1 MRFIASFRVIAGLT
15 TSLLLMISLQ
25 ARERTTAERSAVN
38 AENKHLGEWITPLDW
53 GSFGSPV
60 VGTSESTRPYAGAEL
75 FAGPRKFASSG
86 DNDYYHGVLP
96 NGRIVK
102 PSGTSAQVGMNPLGI
117 ALTPDGKFA
126 IVSNDDERNGK
137 LTSLQNTKNR
147 GGYSLTVLDTSATPM
162 TVVSQINTA
171 GKFFIGLQVAK
182 NSEGGYKLYASGG
195 GDNSIKLFN
204 ISTEGTISAGAPVAI
219 EIQPILPATQG
230 WVSNYSPAKS
240 FQLLDTGSNPATG
253 PTWENFG
260 EGAKITFPAGSAL
273 SSDGKY
279 LYVAC
284 NGDNSLAVIDV
295 IANTVVARYPVG
307 YFPYGILLSAD
318 GVHLAVSNWGIT
330 TYKFAAPA
338 YDSDGKLIAL
348 RAADGK
354 GREPNLPAGFFV
366 PKTSKGGLFP
376 KTSSVSL
383 FLIPKDDPTKM
394 RSVRA
399 VDESKELDRLFQ
411 VGDTHPSAMAIVNS
425 RGRQILYVAR
435 TNDSSLGLIDLRTG
449 TPVKKMALPLIHLPF
464 RADYTI
470 SGTYPNALVASH
482 DGRRLYVAEGGINSV
497 AVLDTTDPVTPKLV
511 GRLPTGWWPSALTLS
526 PDDKILYVVN
536 AKGIGEDINPATA
549 SNTSLSTG
557 VESFQDSNFVFGSIQ
572 KVVLSQVTL
581 DSKTVTGYNM
591 ARLKELDD
599 SVVPLGGKKPSKK
612 IKCVI
617 FIEQE
622 NKSFDSVL
630 GSSAHFGPFA
640 STSFNKADGSAVT
653 DPQYNPVTQNTQM
666 LANAFATA
674 VNYYSDSEESDAG
687 HQFCASGT
695 ATDYT
700 EKTLLVKTGRGL
712 LVNKNFEPEDYP
724 ASGYIFNNAARNNVS
739 FKDYGELVRIDGTD
753 TGTSLPTTIDD
764 PLSGKMGYP
773 LLPETNPVAQ
783 VPGSDVD
790 SRTQGLGQA
799 YFMSLP
805 MLAVLGDENKNREP
819 HLDTNYPG
827 YNFNI
832 SDQRRALEFIRDFD
846 RMVQKGTVPKFIYI
860 YLPNDHTGKTNA
872 PNFGVD
878 EKTGKPI
885 QPTAPQQVEDGDV
898 AIGMVVQHLLQ
909 SPIYY
914 DAKSDTG
921 AAIFITYDDAQ
932 STFDHIHPHRTP
944 LILVSPFAKPSYMGR
959 QHYATASIVK
969 TEELLLGLPPNN
981 LGDLL
986 ATDLRDLFQ
995 PKYNEI
1001 RLEPNQFNRIAH
1013 YESTPAGRD
1022 LWALVD
1028 KLDTVAPD
1036 EDSLRLGGLGRL
1048 SMRAD
1053 QLYQQA
1059 ERVGKLDSA
1068 EFREAQDKL
1077 MNAARML
1084 VNSAAPDE

>member
-1 MRFIASFRVIAGLT
+1 MRSIASFQVIAGLT
-15 TSLLLMISLQ
+15 TGLLLAGSLQ
-25 ARERTTAERSAVN
+25 ARERITAERNAVN
-38 AENKHLGEWITPLDW
+38 AENKRLGEWITPLDW

-60 VGTSESTRPYAGAEL
+60 VGTSESTRPYTGTEL
-75 FAGPRKFASSG
+75 FAGPQKFASLG

-126 IVSNDDERNGK
+126 IVSNDDERKGK
-137 LTSLQNTKNR
+137 LTSLQNTKNQ

-162 TVVSQINTA
+162 TVVSQIDTA

-182 NSEGGYKLYASGG
+182 NPEGGYKLYASGG

-204 ISTEGTISAGAPVAI
+204 ISTEGTISAGDPAAI
-219 EIQPILPATQG
+219 TIQPILPSTQG
-230 WVSNYSPAKS
+230 WVSNYTPAKS
-240 FQLLDTGSNPATG
+240 FQLDTVPTPTSST
-253 PTWENFG
+253 TWENFG

-284 NGDNSLAVIDV
+284 NGDNSLAVIDMTANRV
-295 IANTVVARYPVG
+295 IARYPVG
-307 YFPYGILLSAD
+307 YFPYSISLSVDGI
-318 GVHLAVSNWGIT
+318 HLAVSNWGIT
-330 TYKFAAPA
+330 TYKFAAPS
-338 YDSDGKLIAL
+338 YDSDGNLTAL
-348 RAADGK
+348 STAARTG
-354 GREPNLPAGFFV
+354 GESNLPAGFFV
-366 PKTSKGGLFP
+366 PKTSKGGLVP

-383 FLIPKDDPTKM
+383 FLIQKGDPTKM

-399 VDESKELDRLFQ
+399 VDEGKELDRFFQ

-425 RGRQILYVAR
+425 SGRQILYVAR

-449 TPVKKMALPLIHLPF
+449 APVKTMALPLIHLPF
-464 RADYTI
+464 REDHTI

-497 AVLDTTDPVTPKLV
+497 AVLDTTDPVRPRLV

-549 SNTSLSTG
+549 SNTPPATG
-557 VESFQDSNFVFGSIQ
+557 VESSQDSNFVFGSIQ
-572 KVVLSQVTL
+572 KVVLSEVTP
-581 DSKTVTGYNM
+581 DNKTVTGYNV
-591 ARLKELDD
+591 ARIKELDD

-612 IKCVI
+612 IKYVI

-753 TGTSLPTTIDD
+753 TGASSPTTIDD

-773 LLPETNPVAQ
+773 SLPETNPVAQ
-783 VPGSDVD
+783 MPGSDVD
-790 SRTQGLGQA
+790 SRTRGLGQA
-799 YFMSLP
+799 YFMNLP

-846 RMVQKGTVPKFIYI
+846 RMVQKDTVPKFIYI

-872 PNFGVD
+872 TNFGVD
-878 EKTGKPI
+878 EKSGKSI

-898 AIGMVVQHLLQ
+898 ALGMVVQHLLQ

-914 DAKSDTG
+914 DAESDTG

-944 LILVSPFAKPSYMGR
+944 LILVSPFAKPNYIGR

-1001 RLEPNQFNRIAH
+1001 NLETNQFNRIAH

-1028 KLDTVAPD
+1028 KLDTAAPD
-1036 EDSLRLGGLGRL
+1036 EDSLRLGALGRL

-1053 QLYQQA
+1053 QLYKQA
-1059 ERVGKLDSA
+1059 ERVGELDSA

-1084 VNSAAPDE
+1084 VNGAGPDE